1 MSVTI
6 TTAPAVEPIT
16 TAEAKEWLRIDTA
29 DASQDV
35 VLALLIKG
43 VRKKFEQHTRRS
55 LITQTLSWE
64 ADSDDVSYG
73 TATLPRGPVQ
83 SITTFTTYDDS
94 TNTEVP
100 TVESTANYQL
110 VEGSRVAYRND
121 GWEVN
126 RRDRAATIVYIAG
139 YGDAATDVPEDIKLA
154 MLEMLALRFER
165 RGDENRDFLISR
177 EEAILEGVDSYR
189 VIGY

>member
-1 MSVTI
+1 MSVTV
-6 TTAPAVEPIT
+6 TSAPAVEPIS
-16 TAEAKEWLRIDTA
+16 TAEAKEWLRIDTS
-29 DASQDV
+29 DTSQDV
-35 VLALLIKG
+35 VLGLLIKG
-43 VRKKFEQHTRRS
+43 VRRKFEQHTRRS

-64 ADSDDVSYG
+64 ADSDDISYG
-73 TATLPRGPVQ
+73 LATLPRGPVQ
-83 SITTFTTYDDS
+83 SITSFTTYDDS
-94 TNTEVP
+94 TLTEVP

-139 YGDAATDVPEDIKLA
+139 YGNAATDVPEDIKLA

-165 RGDENRDFLISR
+165 RGDENRDLVTPR
-177 EEAILEGVDSYR
+177 EEAILESVDSYR
-189 VIGY
+189 LIGY